1 MIKKF
6 DKEYSTQYVPE
17 MKYLKLK
24 GINYSFVKDVQ
35 GITTYK
41 HTKTPELFSTLV
53 SFYMEN
59 KQMKESIDLPIKIH
73 KQIILSYTLKETNIM
88 KLEAL

>member
-1 MIKKF
+1 MKKF

-17 MKYLKLK
+17 MKYLKK
-24 GINYSFVKDVQ
+24 NGIKYSFVKNVN

-41 HTKTPELFSTLV
+41 YTKTPELFKALV

-59 KQMKESIDLPIKIH
+59 K
-73 KQIILSYTLKETNIM
+73 
-88 KLEAL
+88 